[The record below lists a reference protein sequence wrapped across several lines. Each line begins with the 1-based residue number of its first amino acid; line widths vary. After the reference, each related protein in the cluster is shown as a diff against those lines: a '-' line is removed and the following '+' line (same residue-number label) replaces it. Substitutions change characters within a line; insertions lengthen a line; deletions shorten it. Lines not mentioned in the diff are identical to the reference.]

1 MSWDAEMDIE
11 EFHRNFRGNILSE
24 VNERVNTPDTPFP
37 TEELVFAELVM
48 DHVNNAGICDT
59 PTVCHWTGKV
69 GQANL
74 RITGHAL
81 SVDEMTLDIF
91 VTHYCGT
98 EDITTLI
105 DSQIT
110 NVATLAMRFLTHAA
124 SGKLR
129 GMVERSSEIYDLVS
143 LIETRW
149 QDLDQVRIFVLTDG
163 RGKTK
168 QFPRSEVQGRLVGIE
183 AMDIERLFRHSEGKP
198 RDEIAISFEQTIGR
212 ALPCVHVPDPAADY
226 DYVLTAIP
234 AEVLRALYEK
244 FNAQLLE
251 ANIRTFLG
259 ATKKVNK
266 GIAETLVS
274 EPGHFLAY
282 NNGLVIVCDRADFS
296 QTERGLGLSFLEGL
310 QIVNGGQTTSSIYFS
325 SRQNK
330 SLDLSHVMVPAKIII
345 LKGTDQDRRED
356 LISKI
361 SNFANSQ
368 NVVKTSDL
376 SSNKP
381 FHRQLEKLANE
392 TWCPDGTGRWFYERA
407 GGAYQVMLL
416 RAATPAQKAKLK
428 DTIPTKRRLTKND
441 IARVHEAWA
450 GKPEQVARGN
460 EKNYQAL
467 VEAIE
472 SGSAGIPEPLDAK
485 WYRQMIAKVI
495 IFKTLQEMIS
505 RRDAKHIF
513 AQGMVS
519 VTTYAIA
526 AFAGRYESRI
536 DFEQVW
542 QRQGL
547 SSPFRDLLWSWAVK
561 VNQAFVDHGGGRQF
575 SEVAKGASFW
585 PKVNGLSFPVPG
597 GKIPELR

>member
-1 MSWDAEMDIE
+1 MDIA
-11 EFHRNFRGNILSE
+11 EFHRSFRATVLAE
-24 VNERVNTPDTPFP
+24 VNERVNSDEGAFP
-37 TEELVFAELVM
+37 TEELVFAEMVM
-48 DHVNNAGICDT
+48 EHVNASGICDT

-69 GQANL
+69 GNANL

-81 SVDEMTLDIF
+81 SVDETVLDIF

-98 EDITTLI
+98 EEITPLVDTPI
-105 DSQIT
+105 VNTAKQAV
-110 NVATLAMRFLTHAA
+110 NFLLNSAN
-124 SGKLR
+124 GKLG
-129 GMVERSSEIYDLVS
+129 GMVERSSEIFDLVQ
-143 LIETRW
+143 LIQKRW
-149 QDLDQVRIFVLTDG
+149 NDLDQVRIFVVTDG
-163 RGKTK
+163 QTKTK
-168 QFPRSEVQGRLVGIE
+168 QFPRQEVQGRLIGIE
-183 AMDIERLFRHSEGKP
+183 AMDIERVFRHSEGKP
-198 RDEIAISFEQTIGR
+198 RDEIAISFEQSIGR
-212 ALPCVHVPDPAADY
+212 ALPCVYVPDPTADY
-226 DYVLTAIP
+226 DYALTAIP

-259 ATKKVNK
+259 AGKKVNK
-266 GIAETLVS
+266 GIAETLVK

-296 QTERGLGLSFLEGL
+296 QTELGLGLSFIKGL

-330 SLDLSHVMVPAKIII
+330 ALDLSHVMVPAKIII
-345 LKGTDQDRRED
+345 LKGEDTDRRED

-368 NVVKTSDL
+368 NAVKTSDL

-392 TWCPDGTGRWFYERA
+392 TWCPDGVGRWFYERA
-407 GGAYQVMLL
+407 GGAYQVLLL
-416 RAATPAQKAKLK
+416 RAGTPAQQKKLK
-428 DTIPTKRRLTKND
+428 DAIPTKRRLTKND

-450 GKPEQVARGN
+450 VKPVQVALGN
-460 EKNYQAL
+460 EKNYEQFVLAL
-467 VEAIE
+467 EEGTSNV
-472 SGSAGIPEPLDAK
+472 PTPLDAK

-495 IFKTLQEMIS
+495 IFKALQEMIS

-513 AQGMVS
+513 TQGMVS
-519 VTTYAIA
+519 VTTYTIA
-526 AFAGRYESRI
+526 AFAARYEGRV

-542 QRQGL
+542 QRQGI
-547 SSPFRDLLWSWAVK
+547 SAPFRNLLWDWAAK
-561 VNQAFVDHGGGRQF
+561 VNQAFVDYGGGRQF

-585 PKVNGLSFPVPG
+585 PRVNGLTFPTPSEP
-597 GKIPELR
+597 IPELR